1 MRKKLRERRGE
12 TLVEL
17 LASILIGALSVA
29 LLAGGIMVSVRLGL
43 DARERDED
51 YYRQLTAAE
60 ARTGPALPGTVE
72 VVNTKN
78 GLKSAIPVNVWGG
91 GRAWSY
97 SAEGGGP

>member
-1 MRKKLRERRGE
+1 MRKKLRARRGE

-60 ARTGPALPGTVE
+60 ARRGPALPGAVE
-72 VVNTKN
+72 VVNTQN
-78 GLKSAIPVNVWGG
+78 GLKNSISVSVWGG
-91 GRAWSY
+91 GRTWSY
-97 SAEGGGP
+97 SWEGAGP

>member
-17 LASILIGALSVA
+17 LASILIGALSAA
-29 LLAGGIMVSVRLGL
+29 LLAGGIAASTRLDL
-43 DARERDED
+43 DARDLD
-51 YYRQLTAAE
+51 KTYYQQLTAAE

-72 VVNTKN
+72 VVNTQN
-78 GLKSAIPVNVWGG
+78 GLNSAIPVSIWGG

-97 SAEGGGP
+97 SAKGAGP

>member
-17 LASILIGALSVA
+17 LASILIGALSAA
-29 LLAGGIMVSVRLGL
+29 LLAGGIAASTRLDL
-43 DARERDED
+43 DARDLD
-51 YYRQLTAAE
+51 KTYYQQLTAAE

>member
-29 LLAGGIMVSVRLGL
+29 LLVGGIMVSVRLGL